1 MLLYYQSRTSGVS
14 PGDVTWLNL
23 AIRRTDRSQAICV
36 APARPILIAL
46 RWIGISTGFDRIVE
60 EHIENTSS
68 LSVYE
73 DFLWRHLHQE
83 ILIDNQLCRSH
94 QNLLR
99 LVIVRY
105 FRHIREFGVPIA
117 FFTHMHSVLEQM
129 FDKDFRVIMPRLGRV
144 TIQIGGE
151 FGRLLFCHNFDN
163 LKVCRMLCNRLSEV
177 NLDMKLSDSETVTPC
192 GFRSLVRYLL
202 EVTDLET
209 VWNVILEDCTT
220 NGQGYH
226 GPADFSQFRNQVFIS
241 YVRTLLDL
249 GVVINRLTLL
259 DKHKISPYMMVM
271 SLNKR
276 RSLYM
281 YPEFKRCRE
290 LFVCYDIG
298 LVAPIFAH
306 ENDRFAL
313 LQVFE
318 VDESHVLYKRDLLE
332 YLSNAPN
339 LREIRVVVPATWS
352 RRVRTCSIGC
362 FKSPDFACF
371 RPDGWCAVH
380 TRLPSIKFTLV
391 GIDLDTNC
399 DQRSSNLR
407 HVTI

>member
-129 FDKDFRVIMPRLGRV
+129 FDKDFRVIMPR
-144 TIQIGGE
+144 
-151 FGRLLFCHNFDN
+151 CA
-163 LKVCRMLCNRLSEV
+163 
-177 NLDMKLSDSETVTPC
+177 ETVTPC

>member
-1 MLLYYQSRTSGVS
+1 MQM
-14 PGDVTWLNL
+14 
-23 AIRRTDRSQAICV
+23 DRSHIRVISFYELKQRHT
-36 APARPILIAL
+36 ARQTAANIN
-46 RWIGISTGFDRIVE
+46 DVE
-60 EHIENTSS
+60 ETATVSNQFHRFDVRKLSFVDLPHTGHPCSNIDDNLSS
-68 LSVYE
+68 LLERFPNATMQTNATELGVAKTTIEVFVHAVDYWKVRSRWVR
-73 DFLWRHLHQE
+73 LA
-83 ILIDNQLCRSH
+83 LIVDQNQPFIPDNQLCRSH

-117 FFTHMHSVLEQM
+117 FFTH
-129 FDKDFRVIMPRLGRV
+129 
-144 TIQIGGE
+144 
-151 FGRLLFCHNFDN
+151 
-163 LKVCRMLCNRLSEV
+163 
-177 NLDMKLSDSETVTPC
+177 
-192 GFRSLVRYLL
+192 
-202 EVTDLET
+202 T

-332 YLSNAPN
+332 YLSNAPKAEYYKIN
-339 LREIRVVVPATWS
+339 
-352 RRVRTCSIGC
+352 
-362 FKSPDFACF
+362 D
-371 RPDGWCAVH
+371 
-380 TRLPSIKFTLV
+380 V
-391 GIDLDTNC
+391 GISMRIVSVHDYER
-399 DQRSSNLR
+399 QRAQFSLS
-407 HVTI
+407 